1 LPVWQ
6 DVSEDS
12 STDVKVITVAMDVQ
26 GIEKP
31 KFYLEKAHATL
42 TTVVDQSNQLGK
54 LYGFKAVPNVYLIG
68 SDGNVDFIELGTFNI
83 RESSK
88 RSLVKNWASGKGFQS
103 SQPEGFEQDPH
114 QKANEL
120 FVSGQQFFNSGKT
133 DKAIKL
139 WREAIAIDPNN
150 YIIRKQIW
158 AIENPDRFYKDKV
171 DYTWQDAQLE
181 KGR

>member
-1 LPVWQ
+1 
-6 DVSEDS
+6 
-12 STDVKVITVAMDVQ
+12 MDVQ
-26 GIEKP
+26 GVEKP

-83 RESSK
+83 REPVK
-88 RSLVKNWASGKGFQS
+88 RSLVENWVSGKDFQS
-103 SQPEGFEQDPH
+103 CQPEEFEQDTH

-120 FVSGQQFFNSGKT
+120 FVSGQQLFNLNKT
-133 DKAIKL
+133 DEAIKL
-139 WREAIAIDPNN
+139 WRKAIEIDPNN

-171 DYTWQDAQLE
+171 DYTWQDVQLE
-181 KGR
+181 KGRYIILCKH

>member
-68 SDGNVDFIELGTFNI
+68 LDGKVDYIELGTFNI
-83 RESSK
+83 RESIK
-88 RSLVKNWASGKGFQS
+88 KSLVNDWASGKGLQN
-103 SQPEGFEQDPH
+103 SQTEEFEQDIH
-114 QKANEL
+114 EKANEL
-120 FVSGQQFFNSGKT
+120 FVSGQKLYNSNKT
-133 DKAIKL
+133 GEAINLWRKAI
-139 WREAIAIDPNN
+139 EIDPNN